1 MDWVLV
7 IPMMAL
13 SIPIVA
19 IITSHQREL
28 AKIKTQKSAQVP
40 ANVEAELQA
49 LRSEVAALR
58 DTTTRFDMSFDAAI
72 TQLENRVDR
81 VETRQTGGAAYQSAS
96 VEAEPLTVGRGR

>member
-1 MDWVLV
+1 MWEL
-7 IPMMAL
+7 IPILAL

-19 IITSHQREL
+19 IVTSHQREL
-28 AKIKTQKSAQVP
+28 AKIKAQKSAQVP

-49 LRSEVAALR
+49 LRNEVAALR

-81 VETRQTGGAAYQSAS
+81 VETRQTGAVYAPSNAHDGAN
-96 VEAEPLTVGRGR
+96 VVVGQGAVR